1 MMSSRRMVQAKTI
14 LICLAFGLL
23 LDSLNAPL
31 PFLFGSLFGCLAASL
46 MGIKLAGMPMVSSI
60 SRTVLG
66 VAIGTTLTMEVIT
79 SIPDYFL
86 TLLMVPLYVLLISS
100 VGYPFFRK
108 VLGYDRPTAYYS
120 SMPGGLQDMVVFGIE
135 AGGNPRT
142 LSLVHATRS
151 LILITIAPIVLTQFF
166 GLALDNPLGAP
177 ITELPMIENIGLFMT
192 GIVGMLLFRRL
203 RLFGADILGPLLLSA
218 PLAMLGILTH
228 RPSEEMI
235 ILSQFF
241 IGLGVGIHYQGI
253 TVRELRRDI
262 VAGISFVAIIVLIA
276 LLTLLGASQ
285 VSDIPLFELF
295 LCFWPGG
302 QAEIAVMTL
311 AAGGSVSI
319 VVLHHIVRIFLVI
332 TGAPVL
338 HQLRRKRE
346 RSDPSI

>member
-1 MMSSRRMVQAKTI
+1 
-14 LICLAFGLL
+14 
-23 LDSLNAPL
+23 
-31 PFLFGSLFGCLAASL
+31 
-46 MGIKLAGMPMVSSI
+46 
-60 SRTVLG
+60 
-66 VAIGTTLTMEVIT
+66 
-79 SIPDYFL
+79 
-86 TLLMVPLYVLLISS
+86 
-100 VGYPFFRK
+100 
-108 VLGYDRPTAYYS
+108 
-120 SMPGGLQDMVVFGIE
+120 
-135 AGGNPRT
+135 
-142 LSLVHATRS
+142 
-151 LILITIAPIVLTQFF
+151 
-166 GLALDNPLGAP
+166 
-177 ITELPMIENIGLFMT
+177 MIENIGLFMT

-311 AAGGSVSI
+311 AAGGSLSI

>member
-1 MMSSRRMVQAKTI
+1 MGYSGVIQVKTV
-14 LICLAFGLL
+14 LICLGFSLLFDYFG
-23 LDSLNAPL
+23 APL
-31 PFLFGSLFGCLAASL
+31 PFLFGSLFGCLIASL
-46 MGIKLAGMPMVSSI
+46 FGIELAGMPIVSSV

-79 SIPDYFL
+79 TIPSYIP
-86 TLLMVPLYVLLISS
+86 TLLIVPVYVFLISS
-100 VGYPFFRK
+100 IGYPFFRK
-108 VLGYDRPTAYYS
+108 VLKYDRPTAYYA
-120 SMPGGLQDMVVFGIE
+120 SMPGGLQDMIVFGIE

-151 LILITIAPIVLTQFF
+151 LVLVTIAPIVLTQIFELEL
-166 GLALDNPLGAP
+166 GNPLGLP
-177 ITELPMIENIGLFMT
+177 ITELPFQENVGLFLT
-192 GIVGMLLFRRL
+192 GIAGMILFRKL
-203 RLFGADILGPLLLSA
+203 KLFGADILGPLLLSA

-253 TVRELRRDI
+253 TKRELGRDI
-262 VAGISFVAIIVLIA
+262 IAGLGFVAIIIPTA
-276 LLTLLGASQ
+276 LLTLVVASQ
-285 VSDIPLFELF
+285 ISDIPLFELF

-319 VVLHHIVRIFLVI
+319 IVLHHIVRIFLVI
-332 TGAPVL
+332 TGAPLL
-338 HQLRRKRE
+338 HQLRRRNE
-346 RSDPSI
+346 SINLSS

>member
-1 MMSSRRMVQAKTI
+1 MVSSRRMVQAKTI

-46 MGIKLAGMPMVSSI
+46 TGITLAGMPMVSSI

-79 SIPDYFL
+79 SIPEYL
-86 TLLMVPLYVLLISS
+86 PTLLIVPLYVLLISS

-166 GLALDNPLGAP
+166 GLALDNPLGDP

-203 RLFGADILGPLLLSA
+203 RIFGADILGPLLLSA

-276 LLTLLGASQ
+276 LLTLLGVSQ

-346 RSDPSI
+346 RPDPSI

>member
-1 MMSSRRMVQAKTI
+1 
-14 LICLAFGLL
+14 
-23 LDSLNAPL
+23 
-31 PFLFGSLFGCLAASL
+31 
-46 MGIKLAGMPMVSSI
+46 
-60 SRTVLG
+60 
-66 VAIGTTLTMEVIT
+66 MEVIT

>member
-1 MMSSRRMVQAKTI
+1 
-14 LICLAFGLL
+14 
-23 LDSLNAPL
+23 
-31 PFLFGSLFGCLAASL
+31 
-46 MGIKLAGMPMVSSI
+46 
-60 SRTVLG
+60 
-66 VAIGTTLTMEVIT
+66 
-79 SIPDYFL
+79 
-86 TLLMVPLYVLLISS
+86 
-100 VGYPFFRK
+100 
-108 VLGYDRPTAYYS
+108 
-120 SMPGGLQDMVVFGIE
+120 MVVFGIE

-166 GLALDNPLGAP
+166 GLELDNPLGAP

-253 TVRELRRDI
+253 TLREMRRDI

-346 RSDPSI
+346 QSDPSI

>member
-1 MMSSRRMVQAKTI
+1 
-14 LICLAFGLL
+14 
-23 LDSLNAPL
+23 
-31 PFLFGSLFGCLAASL
+31 
-46 MGIKLAGMPMVSSI
+46 
-60 SRTVLG
+60 
-66 VAIGTTLTMEVIT
+66 MEVIT

-311 AAGGSVSI
+311 AAGGSLSI